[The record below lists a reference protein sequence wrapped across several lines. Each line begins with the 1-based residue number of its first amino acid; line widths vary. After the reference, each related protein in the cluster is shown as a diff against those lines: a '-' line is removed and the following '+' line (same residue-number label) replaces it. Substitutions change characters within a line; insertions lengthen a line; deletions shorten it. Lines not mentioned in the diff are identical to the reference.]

1 MDTPT
6 AGHDRGISR
15 RALSAASLGE
25 RLRAIGFT
33 PFFTDATGSTNTD
46 LVEAVRAERPGGAS
60 GGSGKKTFN
69 FYNQSGQV
77 AHLSVLLAEEQLAG
91 RGRMGRS
98 WTAPKHS
105 QIIASVVLRLYGIH
119 ADSMGLLPLLTGM
132 AIAQGVRE
140 ASEAAGRRLPAE
152 LKWPNDVLVAGR
164 KLAGILVEAANVE
177 ASAVNGRQA
186 SPLLK
191 EAVVVLGFGVN
202 YDLTTEELPVAH
214 ATSIAVEGE
223 RAALAE
229 QSVQAEQTERAEQAR
244 PDEPK
249 ELAEQTER
257 AEQARPDELKELA
270 EQGNQASQQDHVAA
284 GPNALA
290 DPAGDGHTLL
300 PEREDVVFH
309 ILDNLAR
316 DVERFTQ
323 LGGAP
328 EAVIGRYRQ
337 LSATIGSRVKA
348 FLPGDEFVTGIAED
362 LDKSGELIIKVEAHE
377 GTRPIAVGQRLTV
390 AAGDVEHLRATDDD
404 NSRTSEWG
412 YA

>member
-60 GGSGKKTFN
+60 GGTGKKTFN

-140 ASEAAGRRLPAE
+140 ASEVAGRRLPAE
-152 LKWPNDVLVAGR
+152 LKWPNDVLVEGR

-214 ATSIAVEGE
+214 ATSIALEG
-223 RAALAE
+223 
-229 QSVQAEQTERAEQAR
+229 ERAEQAR
-244 PDEPK
+244 
-249 ELAEQTER
+249 A
-257 AEQARPDELKELA
+257 
-270 EQGNQASQQDHVAA
+270 AA

-290 DPAGDGHTLL
+290 DPAGDNHTLL

>member
-60 GGSGKKTFN
+60 GGTGKKTFN

-140 ASEAAGRRLPAE
+140 ASEAAGRRLPVE
-152 LKWPNDVLVAGR
+152 LKWPNDVLVEGR

-214 ATSIAVEGE
+214 ATSIALEG
-223 RAALAE
+223 
-229 QSVQAEQTERAEQAR
+229 ERAEQA
-244 PDEPK
+244 
-249 ELAEQTER
+249 EQG
-257 AEQARPDELKELA
+257 ELA
-270 EQGNQASQQDHVAA
+270 EQGNQASQQDQVAT

-290 DPAGDGHTLL
+290 DPAGDSQTLL